1 MMVFAI
7 FGQALLGSGLVF
19 SECEEMVVL
28 YFEVLLLEV
37 GNGGRGDCF
46 SLFFFV
52 REIWV
57 GDRRVVLEEWCRM
70 RG

>member
-7 FGQALLGSGLVF
+7 FGRVLLGSGLVF
-19 SECEEMVVL
+19 SECGEMVVW

-46 SLFFFV
+46 SLFFLLVKF
-52 REIWV
+52 
-57 GDRRVVLEEWCRM
+57 G
-70 RG
+70 